1 MPRRPREEAIPRTRK
16 TPPGFRYAPWRV
28 ASLILVHLLI
38 AAHIAHWLIADKTL
52 APLEFNEVMYT
63 FELGIITA
71 GFIFMALAV
80 LATAIFG
87 RFFCS
92 WGCHILALQDLSAWM
107 LGKLR
112 IRPVGIRSRLL
123 LWTPLVVAIYMFV
136 WPQVERLWE
145 GESAPILHLRSDAQ
159 GWASFTTQQFWRN
172 LPGPGVAMTTFAVC
186 GFAIVY
192 VLGSR
197 SFCAY
202 GCPYGAV
209 FGLVD
214 RIAPGKIRAGADCTR
229 CGACTAACSS
239 HIRVHEELNRY
250 GMVVDPACM
259 KDLDCVSA
267 CPRQSVHYGF
277 GRPALTKRMV
287 RDTAIRK
294 RHDFTLT
301 EEGIMAAVLICA
313 LVIYRGLYDLIPFL
327 LSIALGTI
335 LAYFA
340 VIAVRLL
347 RHPNVKLNR
356 WPLKQGGR
364 LSSKGCCFVVAA
376 VLLGLLTLH
385 SAVVRYDTLRG
396 RRYYARSATPK
407 PGAQSAVGCAVRHL
421 ERADRIGWL
430 TPVRVDAMLADLYL
444 RQGRWSDASYRVGR
458 VLASG
463 SGDARLYNNL
473 AVALARHKRFD
484 EAEHLYQTSLTASGD
499 DAHTHYALAGVY
511 FSTNRVREAMH
522 SLGRALDRDPR
533 YADAHYD
540 LGAIL
545 VERGA
550 LEEGVAHLRQA
561 IEIRP
566 DFADAHYNLAVA
578 LAMMNR
584 IAEAAEAIEIA
595 RKLNPGDEN
604 TVLLQRHL
612 AELRSQNET
621 RRAPAA
627 GTGN

>member
-1 MPRRPREEAIPRTRK
+1 MPRRVREKVIPRTRK
-16 TPPGFRYAPWRV
+16 TPPGFRYAPWRA
-28 ASLILVHLLI
+28 ASLILVHVLI
-38 AAHIAHWLIADKTL
+38 AAHITHWLIAKETL

-123 LWTPLVVAIYMFV
+123 LWTPLVAAIYMFV
-136 WPQVERLWE
+136 WPQAERLWE

-159 GWASFTTQQFWRN
+159 GWASFTTQHFWRN

-209 FGLVD
+209 FGLAD

-287 RDTAIRK
+287 RDTAILK
-294 RHDFTLT
+294 RNDFTLT
-301 EEGIMAAVLICA
+301 EEGFMAAVLILA
-313 LVIYRGLYDLIPFL
+313 LVIYRGLYDLMPFL

-340 VIAVRLL
+340 VIAIRLVR
-347 RHPNVKLNR
+347 RPSVKLNR
-356 WPLKQGGR
+356 WPLKQSGR
-364 LSSKGCCFVVAA
+364 LSSKGCYFVVAA
-376 VLLGLLTLH
+376 GLISLLTLH

-396 RRYYARSATPK
+396 RRYYARSATPE
-407 PGAQSAVGCAVRHL
+407 PDEQVAVDRAVHHL
-421 ERADRIGWL
+421 ERADRIGWV
-430 TPVRVDAMLADLYL
+430 TPARVDAMLVDLYL

-473 AVALARHKRFD
+473 GRALAGHQRFD
-484 EAEHLYQTSLTASGD
+484 EAERLYQATLATLGNN
-499 DAHTHYALAGVY
+499 AHTHYALAGVY
-511 FSTNRVREAMH
+511 FATNRISKATE
-522 SLGRALDRDPR
+522 SLGRALDCDPQ
-533 YADAHYD
+533 YAEAHYD

-550 LEEGVAHLRQA
+550 LEDGIVHLRQA

-584 IAEAAEAIEIA
+584 IAEAAGEIEIA
-595 RKLNPGDEN
+595 RKQNPSDER
-604 TVLLQRHL
+604 TIALERRL
-612 AELRSQNET
+612 AGLRSQHET
-621 RRAPAA
+621 HRVPTARA
-627 GTGN
+627 GN